1 MSKLNFTFINVVLFP
16 HLVNSQVYT
25 NKTLPGWTCNKT
37 WFHAALFPYLANAYV
52 GLTSGQKLAI
62 NV

>member
-37 WFHAALFPYLANAYV
+37 WFHAALFPYLTNAYV
-52 GLTSGQKLAI
+52 G
-62 NV
+62 